1 MTKEIFIKDYS
12 YLEDLIS
19 SDEKNYKILKTILRA
34 LYDKKEIFTTEN
46 LKKLL
51 ILLYEK
57 DNTIL
62 KDSQFR
68 RLVMYSDMI

>member
-1 MTKEIFIKDYS
+1 MVASE
-12 YLEDLIS
+12 
-19 SDEKNYKILKTILRA
+19 EKNYKILKTILRA

-46 LKKLL
+46 LKELL
-51 ILLYEK
+51 IKLYEK

-62 KDSQFR
+62 SDSQFR